1 MSSYGNY
8 DGQEERLLRHLERR
22 SEEKQ
27 EERERLRRQEEEFQ
41 EESRRREKREK
52 EKESLGQET
61 GYRLRELWEREPNQA
76 ETQEQ
81 EEVEGI
87 LKGLWQSGG
96 ERQKKWRGQER
107 AIRARVEDQEEICRR
122 QEREKREAE
131 EERRKKEWD

>member
-22 SEEKQ
+22 SEEEQ
-27 EERERLRRQEEEFQ
+27 EERERLCRQEEEFQ

-96 ERQKKWRGQER
+96 ERQEEWRGQER